1 MPDYYHKG
9 LGLDGKAEQL
19 GTAPDL
25 HDRGEESPRCQGDA
39 HKKAVL
45 SRLYAARRCAGITG
59 ALLAVASLNL
69 AACSPSGPARY
80 AGNLYDVES
89 FAGGVIADE
98 PRAALVGR
106 DIISGGGNAADA
118 MVAMYF
124 TMAVTMPSSASIGG
138 GGVCIAHQ
146 VDKKRKKI
154 TNNVI
159 DFLPRAATGG
169 QVAVPGNVRGMA
181 AVWAGFGKLP
191 WAQLVSPGET
201 LAQQGTPVSRTLAND
216 VAAGAQVL
224 QGDPRLAAMFLGPD
238 GKAAHQGDN
247 LRQSDLAAVLSEIRA
262 RGAGAFYAGPL
273 AQRMVD
279 GAQAVGAPL
288 TLDDMRNFKAIMGA
302 PLEVPFGDQTVYLP
316 QPPAASG
323 ISVAQ
328 MLGILQ
334 SSGSNG
340 LTPTFLADAS
350 LRVMAD
356 RSNWMRLGGDSMTPA
371 ADLVS
376 SNHTDHLMA
385 NYQNGQA
392 SHAGNLTPPAQ
403 EKPENPWAVSAL
415 AVDQDG
421 GAVACSFTM
430 NALFGAGR
438 IAGDTGVLLAPAPNA
453 QGAGFSA
460 LAPVIVANSHNGD
473 LYFAATADGGMA
485 GALSEAVILH
495 NTLSGKTTLDQ
506 ALQAPRVFHNGTPD
520 KVFFEAAGDG
530 AVLKSAGYDVE
541 QRQPLGVVNA
551 MVCPKGAPSNIAQC
565 FMRNDYRGNGLASL
579 FSSH

>member
-1 MPDYYHKG
+1 MPDYHHNG

-19 GTAPDL
+19 GSASDL
-25 HDRGEESPRCQGDA
+25 RWPESSGRQ
-39 HKKAVL
+39 
-45 SRLYAARRCAGITG
+45 RRRHATRRRAGAIG

-69 AACSPSGPARY
+69 AACSPGPARY
-80 AGNLYDVES
+80 AGNLYDVAS

-106 DIISGGGNAADA
+106 DVISGGGNAADA

-124 TMAVTMPSSASIGG
+124 ALAVTMPSSASIGG

-146 VDKKRKKI
+146 VDKKKKKI
-154 TNNVI
+154 TNNLI
-159 DFLPRAATGG
+159 DFLPRPAAAG

-181 AVWAGFGKLP
+181 ALWAGFGKLP
-191 WAQLVSPGET
+191 WAQLVSPGEA
-201 LAQQGTPVSRTLAND
+201 LAQQGTPISRSLAD
-216 VAAGAQVL
+216 DIAAGAQVL
-224 QGDPRLAAMFLGPD
+224 QGDPRLASMFLGPD
-238 GKAAHQGDN
+238 GKPASQSDN
-247 LRQSDLAAVLSEIRA
+247 LRQNDLAAVLSEIRA

-273 AQRMVD
+273 AQRLVT
-279 GAQAVGAPL
+279 GAEALGAPL
-288 TLDDMRNFKAIMGA
+288 TLDDLRNFKAVMTA

-316 QPPAASG
+316 QPPAAAG
-323 ISVAQ
+323 VSVAQ

-334 SSGSNG
+334 SAGDNSSS
-340 LTPTFLADAS
+340 PTFIADAS

-356 RSNWMRLGGDSMTPA
+356 RSNWMRLGGDAMRPA

-376 SNHTDHLMA
+376 SNHTDQLMA
-385 NYQNGQA
+385 NYRNGQA
-392 SHAGNLTPPAQ
+392 SHAGSLTPPAQ
-403 EKPENPWAVSAL
+403 EKPENPWSVSAV
-415 AVDQDG
+415 AVDQQG

-430 NALFGAGR
+430 NALFGAAR
-438 IAGDTGVLLAPAPNA
+438 IAGDTGVLLAPAPNV

-485 GALSEAVILH
+485 GALSEAVIL
-495 NTLSGKTTLDQ
+495 NSAMSGKATLDQ
-506 ALQAPRVFHNGTPD
+506 ALQAPRVFHNGMPD
-520 KVFFEAAGDG
+520 KVFYEATGDG
-530 AVLKSAGYDVE
+530 SVLRSAGYDVE
-541 QRQPLGVVNA
+541 QRQPIGIINA

>member
-1 MPDYYHKG
+1 MPDYHHNG

-25 HDRGEESPRCQGDA
+25 RARGREPIRYQGQGQESRIQPRSHA
-39 HKKAVL
+39 T
-45 SRLYAARRCAGITG
+45 RRRAGVIG
-59 ALLAVASLNL
+59 ALLAIASLNL
-69 AACSPSGPARY
+69 AACSPGPARY

-106 DIISGGGNAADA
+106 DIIAGGGNAADA

-124 TMAVTMPSSASIGG
+124 ALAVTMPSSASIGG

-146 VDKKRKKI
+146 VDKKKKKI

-159 DFLPRAATGG
+159 DFLPRAATAG

-181 AVWAGFGKLP
+181 ALWAGFGKLP

-201 LAQQGTPVSRTLAND
+201 LASQGTPISRTLAND
-216 VAAGAQVL
+216 IAVGGQVL

-238 GKAAHQGDN
+238 GKPTNQGDN
-247 LRQSDLAAVLSEIRA
+247 LRQSDLAAVLGEIRA

-273 AQRMVD
+273 AQRIAD

-288 TLDDMRNFKAIMGA
+288 TLDDLRNFKAAMTA
-302 PLEVPFGDQTVYLP
+302 PLEVPFGNQTVYLP

-323 ISVAQ
+323 ISIAQ
-328 MLGILQ
+328 LLNILQ
-334 SSGSNG
+334 SSGDAG
-340 LTPTFLADAS
+340 ITPTFLADAT

-356 RSNWMRLGGDSMTPA
+356 RSNWMRQGGDSMSPV

-376 SNHTDHLMA
+376 SNHTDQLMA

-415 AVDQDG
+415 VVDQEG

-438 IAGDTGVLLAPAPNA
+438 IAGDTGILLAPAPNA

-460 LAPVIVANSHNGD
+460 LAPVIVANQHNGD
-473 LYFAATADGGMA
+473 LYFAATANGGMA
-485 GALSEAVILH
+485 GALSEAVILY
-495 NTLSGKTTLDQ
+495 NTMSGKVTLDQ
-506 ALQAPRVFHNGTPD
+506 ALQAPRVFHNGMPD
-520 KVFFEAAGDG
+520 KVFYEASGDG
-530 AVLKSAGYDVE
+530 VVLKSAGYDVE
-541 QRQPLGVVNA
+541 QRQPLSIVNA
-551 MVCPKGAPSNIAQC
+551 MICPKGAPSNIAQC